1 MPSLEREADRLRCL
15 IDDADA
21 IIVGIGSGMSSAAG
35 FNHYNRAG
43 MARAG
48 MEDWQ
53 QAFGFKSLFDGFYHL
68 YPSLEQQWAYY
79 ARYIDFML
87 REPASQPY
95 LDLRSLIGHKDY
107 FILSTNVDT
116 QVEKT
121 FPTERICNYQ
131 GSFAHLQCK
140 QPCCD
145 ELFDASPYV
154 ERMLAGM
161 AGFEIRSE
169 DAPRCPHCGWQL
181 APWVRDDTFL
191 QGTAWREGLGR
202 YERFVRER
210 SDGRVLFLELGVGE
224 MTPGIITLPFWSM
237 TAIMWLAIFGHG
249 LRFRPNPPTMGRE
262 ASRPGER
269 GIESVEVDE
278 EDVQPGVQ
286 DGRGAGRREGR
297 QDAVAGGQ
305 RPRRG
310 AVAGVRVA
318 RPAGRVRRRRV
329 RQGPV
334 GAREEA
340 GGGGRAEGA

>member
-1 MPSLEREADRLRCL
+1 MPPLEREARRLRSL

-48 MEDWQ
+48 MADWQ

-87 REPASQPY
+87 REPTSQPY

-131 GSFAHLQCK
+131 EASRTFNASSHAATSSSTRALRRAHARGHGGVRGPQRGC
-140 QPCCD
+140 
-145 ELFDASPYV
+145 
-154 ERMLAGM
+154 
-161 AGFEIRSE
+161 
-169 DAPRCPHCGWQL
+169 PRCPHCGWQL
-181 APWVRDDTFL
+181 VPWVRDDTFL
-191 QGTAWREGLGR
+191 QGAAWRESLGR

-210 SDGRVLFLELGVGE
+210 SDRRVLLLELGVGE
-224 MTPGIITLPFWSM
+224 MTP
-237 TAIMWLAIFGHG
+237 
-249 LRFRPNPPTMGRE
+249 
-262 ASRPGER
+262 ASSRSR
-269 GIESVEVDE
+269 S
-278 EDVQPGVQ
+278 
-286 DGRGAGRREGR
+286 GA
-297 QDAVAGGQ
+297 
-305 RPRRG
+305 
-310 AVAGVRVA
+310 
-318 RPAGRVRRRRV
+318 
-329 RQGPV
+329 
-334 GAREEA
+334 
-340 GGGGRAEGA
+340 